1 MLDNI
6 AIVILNWNGKD
17 FLEKFIPT
25 LIKFSGNNPIYIA
38 DNLSSDDSVS
48 FLEKNYP
55 SIIIIKN
62 KENGGF
68 AKGYNDAL
76 KQIKA
81 KYYVL
86 ANSDIEVTENW
97 INPIINLFERD
108 SNIAAIQ
115 PKILN
120 YYDKQIFEYAGAAGG
135 YIDKYGYP
143 FCRGRLFNTLETD
156 KLQYNNAQEVFWA
169 TGACLF
175 IKADLFWE
183 VNGFD
188 EDYFAHMEE
197 IDLCWRLKNIG
208 YKIFVE
214 PQSMVYHVGGG
225 TLNKTN
231 PRKTFLNFRNNLI
244 TYHKNTDGNF
254 LFFKILFRVILDG
267 VAGIKFLLE
276 GNYKHCIAVIKAHF
290 AYYKLL
296 PSTTKKRK
304 VLQQHKAFQQSSI
317 AIYPKNIIIDYF
329 IKGTKKFSDLKF

>member
-6 AIVILNWNGKD
+6 AIVILNWNGKV
-17 FLEKFIPT
+17 FLEKFIPS
-25 LIKFSGNNPIYIA
+25 LIKFSGNTKIYVA
-38 DNLSSDDSVS
+38 DNLSDDDSIS

-55 SIIIIKN
+55 SVIIIRN

-76 KQIKA
+76 KHIKA
-81 KYYVL
+81 NFYILV
-86 ANSDIEVTENW
+86 NSDIEVTENW
-97 INPIINLFERD
+97 IDPIINLFESD
-108 SNIAAIQ
+108 HNIAAIQ

-120 YYDKQIFEYAGAAGG
+120 YDDKHKFEYAGAAGG

-156 KLQYNNAQEVFWA
+156 QQQYNNAQEVFWA

-175 IKADLFWE
+175 IKADLYWE

-214 PQSMVYHVGGG
+214 PKSTVYHVGGG
-225 TLNKTN
+225 TLNKSN
-231 PRKTFLNFRNNLI
+231 PHKTFLNFRNNLI
-244 TYHKNTDGNF
+244 TYHKNASSKL
-254 LFFKILFRVILDG
+254 LFFKILFRVVLDG
-267 VAGIKFLLE
+267 IAGIKFLLE
-276 GNYKHCIAVIKAHF
+276 GNYKHCFAVIKAHF
-290 AYYKLL
+290 AYYQLL
-296 PSTTKKRK
+296 PSTIKKRK
-304 VLQQHKAFQQSSI
+304 QLQKHNAFKQNAN
-317 AIYPKNIIIDYF
+317 AIYPKNIIVDYF
-329 IKGTKKFSDLKF
+329 LKGTKKFSDLKF